1 MNKNDYKAAAKITFA
16 GIAEMIGSA
25 LAGIARVYAKADQ
38 EAAVFEVQAG
48 MALDSAKIEFAA
60 AKAAGVSLAKTKGI
74 ETDDWREYGRTV
86 IPGKPNGTLYRWQN
100 AGAVAKVLGD
110 DLVPGT
116 LVTSLSYLYR
126 GLSSLSSKTTD
137 EDRAA
142 AEDLVREVYREAV
155 EEAGTDE
162 EGNALPPD
170 REDLLAKCEA
180 AFPTNRSGGGGGT
193 TTTDDDDDD
202 EADEADESEESD
214 DDDETDDESRR
225 ADTVAVV
232 SAAAVELANGPT
244 DSIFRGLVAEFDVP
258 RTTVVGIAL
267 AVLRLAVEHGPTTV
281 QAVILAAG
289 TTDDDEA
296 DEAADESD
304 S

>member
-1 MNKNDYKAAAKITFA
+1 MNKNDYKNAAKIAFA
-16 GIAEMIGSA
+16 GIASLIESA
-25 LAGIARVYAKADQ
+25 LSGIAQVYAKADR

-60 AKAAGVSLAKTKGI
+60 AKAAGVSLAKTAGI
-74 ETDDWREYGRTV
+74 GTDDWREYGRTM

-155 EEAGTDE
+155 EEAGTDDD
-162 EGNALPPD
+162 GNALPPD
-170 REDLLAKCEA
+170 REDLLARCEA
-180 AFPTNRSGGGGGT
+180 AFPTNRSGGGGSGT
-193 TTTDDDDDD
+193 TTTDDDDDEADDD
-202 EADEADESEESD
+202 EADEADESEA
-214 DDDETDDESRR
+214 DESRR
-225 ADTVAVV
+225 ADTVATA

-244 DSIFRGLVAEFDVP
+244 DSIFRGLVTEYNVP

-267 AVLRLAVEHGPTTV
+267 AVLRLAEEHGPTTI